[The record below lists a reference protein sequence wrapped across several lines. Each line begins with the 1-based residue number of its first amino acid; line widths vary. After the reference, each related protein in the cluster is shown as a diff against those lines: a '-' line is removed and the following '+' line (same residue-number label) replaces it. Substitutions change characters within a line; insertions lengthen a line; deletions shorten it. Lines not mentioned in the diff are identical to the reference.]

1 MKSRNTCPR
10 GWRAVESKKHLNKN
24 QSGGYTIEENQTASE
39 IARRFA
45 EAKVNLSTSQIKDT
59 KFRKVAQKI
68 ISEMKRL
75 QVPGVAIGIWHNG
88 QGFADGFGVTSLE
101 HPLPVTANTLFQT
114 GSISKTFTGTMLMQL
129 AEQGK
134 VDLDAPVKKYI
145 KDFKLHDKN
154 VTKKVTVRN
163 LLTHMG
169 GWVGDYFNDFGNGDD
184 ALEKMVR
191 DISKLPQVQPLGT
204 IWSYNNTGFNIASR
218 IIEIVTKKP
227 YEQAAQEML
236 FDPIGLEMSFFYPSD
251 LLFTHRFVVGHQ
263 KVKDKVQVAR
273 PWAIGRAGNGVGG
286 VVSTVRDLLKYARFH
301 MSNGKK
307 NVITG
312 KSLKA
317 MRVPQ
322 ADAGPRGLMGITWFI
337 REVGDLTTYS
347 HGGATNGQQA
357 LFCFIPE
364 KDFALA
370 ILANSDDGGII
381 NNGIFGYALELY
393 YNARSTLPKPIKTPA
408 KELGNYAGRYRIG
421 TECFDLKA
429 KGEHLIY
436 HHIPLGGFPRPDTPP
451 GPAMPPMRFSF
462 YENDKV
468 IGLDEPYKDALGDFI
483 RDERGKLQYFR
494 IGGRAHKKI
503 K

>member
-1 MKSRNTCPR
+1 M
-10 GWRAVESKKHLNKN
+10 
-24 QSGGYTIEENQTASE
+24 
-39 IARRFA
+39 
-45 EAKVNLSTSQIKDT
+45 NLSTSQIKDL
-59 KFRKVAQKI
+59 KFKKIAQKI
-68 ISEMKRL
+68 VSEMKRL
-75 QVPGVAIGIWHNG
+75 QVPGVAIGIW
-88 QGFADGFGVTSLE
+88 QGGEEYAEGFGVTSLE
-101 HPLPVTANTLFQT
+101 HPLPVTADTLFQT

-129 AEQGK
+129 AEQGN

-145 KDFKLHDKN
+145 KDFKLRDQA
-154 VTKKVTVRN
+154 VTQKVTVRH

-184 ALEKMVR
+184 ALEKMVE
-191 DISKLPQVQPLGT
+191 DISTLSQVQPLGT
-204 IWSYNNTGFNIASR
+204 IWSYNNTGFNVASR

-227 YEQAAQEML
+227 YEQAAQDML
-236 FDPIGLEMSFFYPSD
+236 LDPIGLRMSFFYPSD
-251 LLFTHRFVVGHQ
+251 ILFTHRFVVGHQ
-263 KVKDKVQVAR
+263 KVENNVQVAR

-286 VVSTVRDLLKYARFH
+286 VVSTVRDLLKYGRFH

-307 NVITG
+307 NIISG

-337 REVGDLTTYS
+337 RKVGDLTTYS

-370 ILANSDDGGII
+370 ILTNSEDGGII
-381 NNGIFGYALELY
+381 NNGIFSYALELY
-393 YNARSTLPKPIKTPA
+393 FDAKSNLPKPIKTPVN
-408 KELGNYAGRYRIG
+408 ELEKYTGRYRIG
-421 TECFDLKA
+421 TECFDLKV
-429 KGEHLIY
+429 KGGHLIY
-436 HHIPLGGFPRPDTPP
+436 HHIPLGGFPRPDSPP

-483 RDERGKLQYFR
+483 RDEKGKLQYFR
-494 IGGRAHKKI
+494 IGGRAHKKSNRPI
-503 K
+503 IRI